1 MPSNDEQVLI
11 KLSDLKVLERLAV
24 EEAKL
29 SILAEDF
36 QRHRD
41 VVQSSMKELT
51 VNIGKLYDLSRAFP
65 DTVSNCRDKME
76 NDFGKIYMTKQD
88 GALLE
93 QHLANNIRSVKLW
106 IVSSVGGFSAAGV
119 SIMYFF
125 KLTGHA

>member
-29 SILAEDF
+29 GILAEDF

-41 VVQSSMKELT
+41 IVQSQLKELT
-51 VNIGKLYDLSRAFP
+51 INIGKLYDLSRNFP
-65 DTVSNCRDKME
+65 HQVSECREKME
-76 NDFGKIYMTKQD
+76 SDIEKIYMTKQD

-93 QHLANNIRSVKLW
+93 QHLANNIKSIKLW
-106 IVSSVGGFSAAGV
+106 IVSTVTGCSGAGV
-119 SIMYFF
+119 FILWLL
-125 KLTGHA
+125 KLNPLH